1 MNHEKIKQ
9 IEKKVL
15 IAEVFLVAGI
25 FIYLFFSTAP
35 NQVYPLSGMTI
46 LEPDFVFEIEN
57 GEQVL
62 ISIDEE
68 FTNPVVLGE
77 GSDITLPPGLY
88 FWKVKSKFRES
99 EIKNFTIQGHV
110 GLDIKTREE
119 NYELQNTG
127 NVDLNVTRKKSGLT
141 SEIILDV
148 GEFKEVEKDDSYYE
162 GSQK

>member
-88 FWKVKSKFRES
+88 FWKV
-99 EIKNFTIQGHV
+99 
-110 GLDIKTREE
+110 
-119 NYELQNTG
+119 
-127 NVDLNVTRKKSGLT
+127 
-141 SEIILDV
+141 
-148 GEFKEVEKDDSYYE
+148 
-162 GSQK
+162 